1 MRLALESLGPC
12 MPIGIELGE
21 LVLQRITRAHKATT
35 VMDVRGAD
43 RSRDEAINRTE
54 GACVARLPPSLVLLM
69 WGIMPRRAAH
79 FAERACG
86 LVTCI
91 QTVQLMDR

>member
-12 MPIGIELGE
+12 MPIGIELSE

-43 RSRDEAINRTE
+43 RSREEAINRTK
-54 GACVARLPPSLVLLM
+54 GARVARLPPSLVVPI
-69 WGIMPRRAAH
+69 WRIMS
-79 FAERACG
+79 
-86 LVTCI
+86 
-91 QTVQLMDR
+91 